1 MLPQG
6 ERCYG
11 TSTLYG
17 YSILLVDQAALVGRS
32 ARALVRVT
40 HQLTDQLRVSLR
52 SLAGGETT
60 SSGGGRDKPHGPY
73 ARCADVGA
81 MRPLLRMTAAI
92 LLVACTPVRADQLDE
107 RGIHDSGIHVGR
119 AIWAV
124 RNCNIRST
132 DQLEVMRKLGLRA
145 HAQSFERGLE
155 VGATEALQVEKNSSR
170 KRGCTISYIMYGKN
184 GMVAAGLLEWVGPV
198 QGR

>member
-1 MLPQG
+1 MG
-6 ERCYG
+6 H
-11 TSTLYG
+11 
-17 YSILLVDQAALVGRS
+17 S
-32 ARALVRVT
+32 ARALVHAT
-40 HQLTDQLRVSLR
+40 HQLTDQLRVSRR
-52 SLAGGETT
+52 SLAGGEAT

-81 MRPLLRMTAAI
+81 MRPLLRIAAAI

-107 RGIHDSGIHVGR
+107 RGIQGIHDSGIHVGR

-132 DQLEVMRKLGLRA
+132 DQLEVMRKSGLRA

-170 KRGCTISYIMYGKN
+170 KKGCTISYIMYGKN
-184 GMVAAGLLEWVGPV
+184 GMVAAGLLEWEGPV